1 MVYSTVGVYEDDF
14 RFLIYTKLFNSLD
27 HINMETKRS
36 CKLTASL
43 CLLVNL
49 LSKKS
54 LLKIKT

>member
-49 LSKKS
+49 LSKKAC
-54 LLKIKT
+54 